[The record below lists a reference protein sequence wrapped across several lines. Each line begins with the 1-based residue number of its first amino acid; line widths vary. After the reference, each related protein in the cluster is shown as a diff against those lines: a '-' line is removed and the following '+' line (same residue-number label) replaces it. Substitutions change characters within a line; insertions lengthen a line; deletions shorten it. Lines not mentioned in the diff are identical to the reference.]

1 MLTFQPEDMTTKAL
15 HALQKA
21 IANELAARNIPGEA
35 PLIADPE
42 ALAKLR
48 PTVEPGGLL
57 YGAEVRST
65 DLCMSSRAWRD
76 LKTDPDGYRSKLA
89 HLILHELGVTYRD
102 TGKDNARMFYLSAF

>member
-48 PTVEPGGLL
+48 PTVEPGGLRFARL
-57 YGAEVRST
+57 TCACQAVRGGACSLT
-65 DLCMSSRAWRD
+65 
-76 LKTDPDGYRSKLA
+76 
-89 HLILHELGVTYRD
+89 
-102 TGKDNARMFYLSAF
+102 